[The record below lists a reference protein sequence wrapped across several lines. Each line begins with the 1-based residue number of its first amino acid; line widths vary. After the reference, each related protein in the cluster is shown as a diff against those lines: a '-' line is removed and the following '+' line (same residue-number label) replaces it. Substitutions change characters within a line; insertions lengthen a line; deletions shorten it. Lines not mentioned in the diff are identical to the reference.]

1 LHQISELF
9 QRLSRLT
16 DRTHVKEGAGFQ
28 YNVVLMNG
36 STQTISIA
44 GLRSFESVKDDAEN
58 LICWI
63 WNSKDYLKKLADQPE
78 FESVNIENAV
88 NRSPELSICA
98 DLANG
103 LKHGGLDRWQRTAH
117 NPRLGEVGYSVH
129 GKAVG
134 NLAFYAT
141 KVEVSI
147 SDFDEVN
154 VRLPVID
161 ESRSHLFDAFE
172 LCSLAIEQLEC
183 LRSRIYVRT
192 DKLPT

>member
-1 LHQISELF
+1 MDLHQISELF

-16 DRTHVKEGAGFQ
+16 DRAQVKEGAGFQ

-36 STQTISIA
+36 STQTISIPDM
-44 GLRSFESVKDDAEN
+44 RSFESVKDDAVD

-63 WNSKDYLKKLADQPE
+63 WNSKDYLKKLANQPE
-78 FESVNIENAV
+78 FEFINIENAV

-103 LKHGGLDRWQRTAH
+103 LKHGGLDRWQRTVH
-117 NPRLGEVGYSVH
+117 NPRLGEVGYFVH
-129 GKAVG
+129 GEGVG

-141 KVEVSI
+141 NIEVSI

-161 ESRSHLFDAFE
+161 KNSSQLFDVFE
-172 LCSLAIEQLEC
+172 LCTLAIEQLEC
-183 LRSRIYVRT
+183 LRSRICVRVV
-192 DKLPT
+192 